1 MCPKKSLSSGGEMS
15 LTCIENSCCRDLR
28 ERVNKAMVE
37 DLDHVITR
45 L

>member
-28 ERVNKAMVE
+28 ERGNKVE

>member
-1 MCPKKSLSSGGEMS
+1 MCPKKSSEMA

-28 ERVNKAMVE
+28 ERVNRGIVE

>member
-1 MCPKKSLSSGGEMS
+1 MCPKKSSGAEMS

-28 ERVNKAMVE
+28 ERVNRGIVE